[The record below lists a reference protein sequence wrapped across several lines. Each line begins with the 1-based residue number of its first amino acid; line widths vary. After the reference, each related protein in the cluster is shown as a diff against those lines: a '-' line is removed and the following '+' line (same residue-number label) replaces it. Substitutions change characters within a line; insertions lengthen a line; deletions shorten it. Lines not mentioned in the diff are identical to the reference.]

1 MMVVNFNEQPCL
13 IYRLFASEKLQE
25 TLSQMICCG
34 FNVDI
39 RSTAPL
45 DQIDIGDVIVIHVT
59 HTCWNNWQAGLLHFW
74 RIPVSE
80 ELLNSALTKILNHS
94 EFVDAI

>member
-1 MMVVNFNEQPCL
+1 MMVLSLGKHLDMV
-13 IYRLFASEKLQE
+13 YGLFANEELRR
-25 TLSQMICCG
+25 TILGIIFLG

-39 RSTAPL
+39 RSTASL
-45 DQIDIGDVIVIHVT
+45 DQIDIGDVVVIHVT
-59 HTCWNNWQAGLLHFW
+59 HTCWSNWQAGFLHFW

-94 EFVDAI
+94 EFVDGI